1 MESPLLTSYFYE
13 KLFIAFLKELGHKS
27 LKISIIG
34 VFKHGRPAI
43 IHLCSRIKTPEG
55 ITELIK
61 LIDREHDLVWYSDS
75 ERNNIMHYAVYNR
88 NLPLVE
94 ALLERHN
101 PQASFGQNERLCNP
115 MHLAAAAKHLNQL
128 ELPKL
133 EEMLLSK
140 DKLGQML
147 IQ

>member
-1 MESPLLTSYFYE
+1 MESPLLTSYYYE
-13 KLFIAFLKELGHKS
+13 KLFVAFLKELGFKS
-27 LKISIIG
+27 LKIMILG

-55 ITELIK
+55 IAELMK
-61 LIDREHDLVWYSDS
+61 LLDKEQALVWYQDS

-101 PQASFGQNERLCNP
+101 PQASFV
-115 MHLAAAAKHLNQL
+115 
-128 ELPKL
+128 
-133 EEMLLSK
+133 
-140 DKLGQML
+140 
-147 IQ
+147 

>member
-1 MESPLLTSYFYE
+1 
-13 KLFIAFLKELGHKS
+13 
-27 LKISIIG
+27 
-34 VFKHGRPAI
+34 
-43 IHLCSRIKTPEG
+43 
-55 ITELIK
+55 
-61 LIDREHDLVWYSDS
+61 
-75 ERNNIMHYAVYNR
+75 MHYAVYNR

-94 ALLERHN
+94 ALLQRHN
-101 PQASFGQNERLCNP
+101 PQASFVQNERLCNP